1 MKYCASLILTTA
13 ALVTCG
19 IGPRSAHGKVQ
30 NKGYLSRNDWYVE
43 ILPKRFAYHGTKET
57 MPATWPIFPSI
68 GPAQETMTMNGESMI
83 LALGTFFYGSNFE
96 KVAIDG
102 DTTMLR
108 LAENGTKFTPVT
120 DEAMLVSTPTE
131 NCVLLCDL
139 LKSKPTCS
147 INDCSKSQNGHVYAM
162 ASSENAAKKSYSVW
176 VGGDSGLTKV
186 VVSGDLMI
194 EDTVGDLLQTQAPV
208 LSVAVSG
215 AKTKYKNMTRNI
227 FNIN

>member
-1 MKYCASLILTTA
+1 MAYFPFHRTR
-13 ALVTCG
+13 
-19 IGPRSAHGKVQ
+19 PRDHDNEWRVYDTGSWDFLH
-30 NKGYLSRNDWYVE
+30 
-43 ILPKRFAYHGTKET
+43 
-57 MPATWPIFPSI
+57 
-68 GPAQETMTMNGESMI
+68 
-83 LALGTFFYGSNFE
+83 GSNFE

-120 DEAMLVSTPTE
+120 DEAILVSTPTE

-176 VGGDSGLTKV
+176 VGGDSGLTK
-186 VVSGDLMI
+186 L
-194 EDTVGDLLQTQAPV
+194 
-208 LSVAVSG
+208 
-215 AKTKYKNMTRNI
+215 
-227 FNIN
+227 